1 MRKQRALIVALAAV
15 AVLAGL
21 WWLLGRPG
29 PAVTVAMVER
39 GPAVELVYAT
49 GYVEPEH
56 PVSASARLTAPV
68 AAVLVREGDRVAAGQ
83 ALVRLDA
90 SEQQALLAQARADA
104 QARTLNERRAA
115 TLFAQ
120 GWVTAAAN
128 DTARAAGQ
136 AARAQVAALGA
147 RLDQMTVRAGISGVV
162 LKRDVEPGD
171 LAVPGRTLIQLGDPA
186 QARITATVDERDIV
200 RVHPGQVALLSTDAL
215 PGKVIR
221 GRVTEI
227 TPGGDPGQRAFR
239 VRIGLDRGADLPF
252 GLTLEVNLVT
262 RARAR
267 ALLVPADAVTDG
279 KAWLVRDGRAR
290 QVAVHTGIA
299 GTEKVEIVSGL
310 SAGDRVILHPPEGL
324 KDGDRVR
331 T

>member
-1 MRKQRALIVALAAV
+1 MRKSIVLLIVL
-15 AVLAGL
+15 AVLAGAAGL
-21 WWLLGRPG
+21 WWTQGG
-29 PAVTVAMVER
+29 SAAKVTVAAVER
-39 GPAVELVYAT
+39 GLAADLVYAT

-56 PVSASARLTAPV
+56 PVIVSSRVTAPV

-104 QARTLNERRAA
+104 QAKTLNERRVA
-115 TLFAQ
+115 TLFGQ

-128 DTARAAGQ
+128 DTARATGQ
-136 AARAQVAALGA
+136 AARAQVAALEA

-171 LAVPGRTLIQLGDPA
+171 LAVPGKTLIQLGDPA
-186 QARITATVDERDIV
+186 QVRVTATVDERDIV

-221 GRVTEI
+221 GRVREI

-239 VRIGLDRGADLPF
+239 VRIALDPGTSLPF
-252 GLTLEVNLVT
+252 GLTLEINVVT
-262 RARAR
+262 REHDK
-267 ALLVPADAVTDG
+267 ALLVPAGALAEG
-279 KAWLVRDGRAR
+279 KVWLVRDGRAV
-290 QVAVHTGIA
+290 QVPVRTGIT
-299 GTEKVEIVSGL
+299 GTEKVEVLSGL
-310 SAGDRVILHPPEGL
+310 KAGDSVIVNPPEGL
-324 KDGDRVR
+324 EDGGRVR

>member
-1 MRKQRALIVALAAV
+1 MRKSVVVLLALAAF
-15 AVLAGL
+15 AVVAGL
-21 WWLLGRPG
+21 LWTFGG
-29 PAVTVAMVER
+29 AGTKVTVAEVEQ
-39 GPAVELVYAT
+39 GPAADLVYAT

-56 PVSASARLTAPV
+56 PVIVSSRVTAPV
-68 AAVLVREGDRVAAGQ
+68 GTVLVREGDRVVAGQ

-104 QARTLNERRAA
+104 QAKTVNERRVA
-115 TLFAQ
+115 TLFRQ

-128 DTARAAGQ
+128 DTARASGQ
-136 AARAQVAALGA
+136 AARAQVAALEA

-171 LAVPGRTLIQLGDPA
+171 LAVPGKTLMQLGDPA
-186 QARITATVDERDIV
+186 QVRITATVDERDIV

-221 GRVTEI
+221 GRVREI
-227 TPGGDPGQRAFR
+227 TPGGDPSQRAFR
-239 VRIGLDRGADLPF
+239 VRIGLDPGTSLPF
-252 GLTLEVNLVT
+252 GLTLEINVIT
-262 RARAR
+262 REHDK
-267 ALLVPADAVTDG
+267 ALLVPAGAVAGG
-279 KAWLVRDGRAR
+279 KVWVVRDGRAAQIPVR
-290 QVAVHTGIA
+290 TGIT

-310 SAGDRVILHPPEGL
+310 KAGDSVIVNPPEGL
-324 KDGDRVR
+324 KDGARVR